1 VTQARAEAALGA
13 TPPAVLV
20 LTGVVCVQ
28 VGAGLAARL
37 FSQVSP
43 AAVTGLRL
51 WAAALLLAVLGAR
64 GLRREITGL
73 VRRRAWADAAVVV
86 AFGLTLA
93 VMNYCIYQAFAR
105 IPLGVAVTVE
115 FLGPLAV
122 AVAATR
128 RALDL
133 AWVALAAAGV
143 ALLSQAGGPA
153 AAAHPVLSHGTGA
166 PALAGP
172 TVGGLDLAGLL
183 FALAAAASWAIYIL
197 LSAATGRRFPGS
209 SGLTVAMIVAA
220 LAVTPTGL
228 LAGGGVALLSRAGDT
243 APAAAV
249 HDPGGASLAGLNV
262 AGLLFALAAAA
273 SWAIYILLS
282 AATGRRFPGS
292 SGLTV
297 AMAVAALAVTPVG
310 VAAGGRSLLRPG
322 VLATG
327 AVIGLLSSIIPY
339 SLELETLRRVPA
351 KVFGIWMSVEPA
363 VAALVGLVMLSQSLT
378 LAEWAAIGCVTVAS
392 AGAALSA
399 R

>member
-1 VTQARAEAALGA
+1 MTQARAEAALGA
-13 TPPAVLV
+13 TPPAILV
-20 LTGVVCVQ
+20 LTGVVSVQ

-37 FSQVSP
+37 FTQVPP

-51 WAAALLLAVLGAR
+51 WTAAVLLAVLGAR
-64 GLRREITGL
+64 GLRREVTGL
-73 VRRRAWADAAVVV
+73 IRRRAWPDAAVVV

-105 IPLGVAVTVE
+105 IPLGIAVTVE

-122 AVAATR
+122 AVAASR
-128 RALDL
+128 RLLDL
-133 AWVALAAAGV
+133 AWVA
-143 ALLSQAGGPA
+143 
-153 AAAHPVLSHGTGA
+153 
-166 PALAGP
+166 
-172 TVGGLDLAGLL
+172 
-183 FALAAAASWAIYIL
+183 
-197 LSAATGRRFPGS
+197 
-209 SGLTVAMIVAA
+209 
-220 LAVTPTGL
+220 

-243 APAAAV
+243 AAAGAV
-249 HDPGGASLAGLNV
+249 HEPGASVAGLNV

-297 AMAVAALAVTPVG
+297 AMAVAALAVTPAGLV
-310 VAAGGRSLLRPG
+310 AGGRSLLRPG

-327 AVIGLLSSIIPY
+327 AAIGLLSSIIPY

-363 VAALVGLVMLSQSLT
+363 VAALVGLVMLSQSLS

>member
-20 LTGVVCVQ
+20 LAGVVCVQ

-37 FSQVSP
+37 FSQIPP

-64 GLRREITGL
+64 GLRREIAGL
-73 VRRRAWADAAVVV
+73 VRRRAWADAAVLV

-133 AWVALAAAGV
+133 AWVALAGGGV
-143 ALLSQAGGPA
+143 ALLSQAGGQAP
-153 AAAHPVLSHGTGA
+153 AAAHPGPGHGITA
-166 PALAGP
+166 PALAGH
-172 TVGGLDLAGLL
+172 TLGGLNVAGLL

-220 LAVTPTGL
+220 LAVTPAGL
-228 LAGGGVALLSRAGDT
+228 LAGG
-243 APAAAV
+243 
-249 HDPGGASLAGLNV
+249 H
-262 AGLLFALAAAA
+262 
-273 SWAIYILLS
+273 
-282 AATGRRFPGS
+282 
-292 SGLTV
+292 
-297 AMAVAALAVTPVG
+297 
-310 VAAGGRSLLRPG
+310 SLLRPG

-339 SLELETLRRVPA
+339 SLEMETLRRVPA
-351 KVFGIWMSVEPA
+351 KVFGIWMSLEPA
-363 VAALVGLVMLSQSLT
+363 IAALVGLVMLGQSLS
-378 LAEWAAIGCVTVAS
+378 LVEWAAIGCVTVAS
-392 AGAALSA
+392 AGAALTA
-399 R
+399 T

>member
-1 VTQARAEAALGA
+1 VTQARAEAVFGA

-20 LTGVVCVQ
+20 LTGIVSVQ

-37 FSQVSP
+37 FSQVPP

-51 WAAALLLAVLGAR
+51 WTAALLLAVLGAR

-73 VRRRAWADAAVVV
+73 IRRRAWTDAAVVV

-93 VMNYCIYQAFAR
+93 VMNYSIYQAFAR
-105 IPLGVAVTVE
+105 IPLGIAVTVE

-122 AVAATR
+122 AVAASR

-133 AWVALAAAGV
+133 AWVALAGGGV
-143 ALLSQAGGPA
+143 ALLSQAGGGPA
-153 AAAHPVLSHGTGA
+153 AGGPGAAGGG
-166 PALAGP
+166 LAG
-172 TVGGLDLAGLL
+172 LNLAGLL
-183 FALAAAASWAIYIL
+183 FALAAAVSWA
-197 LSAATGRRFPGS
+197 
-209 SGLTVAMIVAA
+209 V
-220 LAVTPTGL
+220 
-228 LAGGGVALLSRAGDT
+228 
-243 APAAAV
+243 
-249 HDPGGASLAGLNV
+249 
-262 AGLLFALAAAA
+262 
-273 SWAIYILLS
+273 YILLS

-297 AMAVAALAVTPVG
+297 AMAVAALAVTPAG
-310 VAAGGRSLLRPG
+310 LLAGGRSLLRPE
-322 VLATG
+322 VLGTG
-327 AVIGLLSSIIPY
+327 AAIGLLSSIIPY

-351 KVFGIWMSVEPA
+351 KVFGIWMSLEPA
-363 VAALVGLVMLSQSLT
+363 VAALVGLAMLGQTLS

>member
-1 VTQARAEAALGA
+1 MTQARAEAALGA
-13 TPPAVLV
+13 TPPAILV
-20 LTGVVCVQ
+20 LTGVVSVQ

-37 FSQVSP
+37 FTQVPP

-51 WAAALLLAVLGAR
+51 WTAAVLLAVLGAR
-64 GLRREITGL
+64 GLRREVTGL
-73 VRRRAWADAAVVV
+73 IRRRAWPDAAVVV

-105 IPLGVAVTVE
+105 IPLGIAVTVE

-122 AVAATR
+122 AVAASR
-128 RALDL
+128 RLLDL
-133 AWVALAAAGV
+133 AWVA
-143 ALLSQAGGPA
+143 
-153 AAAHPVLSHGTGA
+153 
-166 PALAGP
+166 
-172 TVGGLDLAGLL
+172 
-183 FALAAAASWAIYIL
+183 
-197 LSAATGRRFPGS
+197 
-209 SGLTVAMIVAA
+209 
-220 LAVTPTGL
+220 

-243 APAAAV
+243 AAAGAV
-249 HDPGGASLAGLNV
+249 HEPGASVAGLNV

-297 AMAVAALAVTPVG
+297 AMAVAALAVTPAGLV
-310 VAAGGRSLLRPG
+310 AGGRSLLRPG

-327 AVIGLLSSIIPY
+327 AAIGLLSSIIPY

-363 VAALVGLVMLSQSLT
+363 VAALVGLVMLSQSLS

-392 AGAALSA
+392 AGAALSV

>member
-1 VTQARAEAALGA
+1 VTQARAEAAFGA
-13 TPPAVLV
+13 APPAVLV
-20 LTGVVCVQ
+20 LAGVVSVQ

-51 WAAALLLAVLGAR
+51 WSAALLLAVLGAR

-93 VMNYCIYQAFAR
+93 VMNYSIYQAFAR
-105 IPLGVAVTVE
+105 IPLGIAVTVE

-153 AAAHPVLSHGTGA
+153 PAAAHPVLSHGTA
-166 PALAGP
+166 TPALAGP
-172 TVGGLDLAGLL
+172 AVGGLD
-183 FALAAAASWAIYIL
+183 
-197 LSAATGRRFPGS
+197 
-209 SGLTVAMIVAA
+209 
-220 LAVTPTGL
+220 
-228 LAGGGVALLSRAGDT
+228 
-243 APAAAV
+243 
-249 HDPGGASLAGLNV
+249 V

-282 AATGRRFPGS
+282 AATGRRFPGA

-297 AMAVAALAVTPVG
+297 AMGVAALAVTPAG
-310 VAAGGRSLLRPG
+310 LLAGGRSLLRPG
-322 VLATG
+322 VLGTG
-327 AVIGLLSSIIPY
+327 AAIGLLSSIIPY

-351 KVFGIWMSVEPA
+351 KVFGIWMSLEPA
-363 VAALVGLVMLSQSLT
+363 IAALVGLVMLGQSLSP
-378 LAEWAAIGCVTVAS
+378 LEWAAIGCVTVAS
-392 AGAALSA
+392 AGAALSV

>member
-64 GLRREITGL
+64 GLRREVTGL

-153 AAAHPVLSHGTGA
+153 PGAAAHPVLSHGTGA

-228 LAGGGVALLSRAGDT
+228 LAGG
-243 APAAAV
+243 
-249 HDPGGASLAGLNV
+249 
-262 AGLLFALAAAA
+262 
-273 SWAIYILLS
+273 
-282 AATGRRFPGS
+282 
-292 SGLTV
+292 
-297 AMAVAALAVTPVG
+297 
-310 VAAGGRSLLRPG
+310 RSLLRPG

-327 AVIGLLSSIIPY
+327 AAIGLLSSIIPY
-339 SLELETLRRVPA
+339 SLELETLRRVPP
-351 KVFGIWMSVEPA
+351 KVFGIWMSLEPA
-363 VAALVGLVMLSQSLT
+363 IAALVGLVMLSQSLS
-378 LAEWAAIGCVTVAS
+378 LLEWAAIGCVTVAS

>member
-153 AAAHPVLSHGTGA
+153 AAAHPVLGHGTGA

-220 LAVTPTGL
+220 LAVTP
-228 LAGGGVALLSRAGDT
+228 
-243 APAAAV
+243 
-249 HDPGGASLAGLNV
+249 
-262 AGLLFALAAAA
+262 AGLL
-273 SWAIYILLS
+273 
-282 AATGRRFPGS
+282 
-292 SGLTV
+292 
-297 AMAVAALAVTPVG
+297 
-310 VAAGGRSLLRPG
+310 AGGRSLLRPD

-327 AVIGLLSSIIPY
+327 AAIGLLSSIIPY
-339 SLELETLRRVPA
+339 SLELETLRRVPP
-351 KVFGIWMSVEPA
+351 KVFGIWMSLEPA
-363 VAALVGLVMLSQSLT
+363 IAALVGLVMLGQNLSL
-378 LAEWAAIGCVTVAS
+378 LEWAAIGCVTVAS

>member
-1 VTQARAEAALGA
+1 
-13 TPPAVLV
+13 
-20 LTGVVCVQ
+20 VQ

-73 VRRRAWADAAVVV
+73 VRRRAWADGAVVV

-93 VMNYCIYQAFAR
+93 VMNYSIYQAFAR

-153 AAAHPVLSHGTGA
+153 AAAHPVLSHGAGA

-183 FALAAAASWAIYIL
+183 FALAAAVSWAIYIL

-220 LAVTPTGL
+220 LAVTP
-228 LAGGGVALLSRAGDT
+228 
-243 APAAAV
+243 
-249 HDPGGASLAGLNV
+249 
-262 AGLLFALAAAA
+262 AGLL
-273 SWAIYILLS
+273 
-282 AATGRRFPGS
+282 
-292 SGLTV
+292 
-297 AMAVAALAVTPVG
+297 
-310 VAAGGRSLLRPG
+310 AGGRSLLRPG

-327 AVIGLLSSIIPY
+327 AAIGLLSSIIPY
-339 SLELETLRRVPA
+339 SLELETLRRVPP
-351 KVFGIWMSVEPA
+351 KVFGIWMSLEPA
-363 VAALVGLVMLSQSLT
+363 IAALVGLVMLSQSLS
-378 LAEWAAIGCVTVAS
+378 LLEWAAIGCVTVAS

>member
-93 VMNYCIYQAFAR
+93 VMNYSIYQAFAR

-143 ALLSQAGGPA
+143 ALLSHAGGPA
-153 AAAHPVLSHGTGA
+153 AATHPVLSHSAGA
-166 PALAGP
+166 PAVAGP

-183 FALAAAASWAIYIL
+183 FALVAAASWAIYIL

-220 LAVTPTGL
+220 LAVTP
-228 LAGGGVALLSRAGDT
+228 
-243 APAAAV
+243 
-249 HDPGGASLAGLNV
+249 
-262 AGLLFALAAAA
+262 AGLL
-273 SWAIYILLS
+273 
-282 AATGRRFPGS
+282 
-292 SGLTV
+292 
-297 AMAVAALAVTPVG
+297 
-310 VAAGGRSLLRPG
+310 AGGRSLLRPG

-339 SLELETLRRVPA
+339 SLELETLRRVPP
-351 KVFGIWMSVEPA
+351 KVFGIWMSLEPA
-363 VAALVGLVMLSQSLT
+363 IAALVGLVMLGQSLS
-378 LAEWAAIGCVTVAS
+378 LLEWAAIGCVTVAS

>member
-13 TPPAVLV
+13 TPPAILV
-20 LTGVVCVQ
+20 LTGVVSVQ

-37 FSQVSP
+37 FSEVPP

-51 WAAALLLAVLGAR
+51 WTAALLLAVLGAR
-64 GLRREITGL
+64 GLRREVTGL
-73 VRRRAWADAAVVV
+73 IRRRAWSDAAVVV

-105 IPLGVAVTVE
+105 IPLGIAVTVE

-122 AVAATR
+122 AVAASR
-128 RALDL
+128 RLLDL
-133 AWVALAAAGV
+133 AWVA
-143 ALLSQAGGPA
+143 
-153 AAAHPVLSHGTGA
+153 
-166 PALAGP
+166 
-172 TVGGLDLAGLL
+172 
-183 FALAAAASWAIYIL
+183 
-197 LSAATGRRFPGS
+197 
-209 SGLTVAMIVAA
+209 
-220 LAVTPTGL
+220 
-228 LAGGGVALLSRAGDT
+228 LAGGGVALLSQAGDP
-243 APAAAV
+243 APAATIHA
-249 HDPGGASLAGLNV
+249 PAGASLAGLNV
-262 AGLLFALAAAA
+262 AGLLFALAAAV
-273 SWAIYILLS
+273 SWAVYILLS

-310 VAAGGRSLLRPG
+310 LLAGGRSLLRPG

-327 AVIGLLSSIIPY
+327 AAIGLLSSIIPY

-363 VAALVGLVMLSQSLT
+363 VAALVGLVMLGQSLS

-392 AGAALSA
+392 AGAALSV